1 MPAPESPCMKLLTA
15 FFRSRTTLL
24 ATALLASTAAL
35 AATPAPAF
43 KADLARGQQ
52 LAATCLAC
60 HTADG
65 TRGSPANPILQGQH
79 PEYIAKQL
87 QDYKSG
93 KRRNAIMQGMAAA
106 LSAEDM
112 KHIAAFYAS
121 KPTPKGFAGNKE
133 TVALGEAIWRGG
145 IKAKGVPACAGCH
158 GPAGS
163 GIPAQY
169 PRIAGQHAAYT
180 EAQMNAF
187 RLGERGNNAQM
198 MTIAAKMNEREIK
211 AVSDFAAGLR

>member
-1 MPAPESPCMKLLTA
+1 MKLHSLAGSMAAT
-15 FFRSRTTLL
+15 L
-24 ATALLASTAAL
+24 ATLALTLPAQ

-43 KADLARGQQ
+43 KPDLARGQQ
-52 LAATCLAC
+52 LAAACMAC

-65 TRGSPANPILQGQH
+65 TRGAPANPILQGQH
-79 PEYIAKQL
+79 PEYIVKQL
-87 QDYKSG
+87 TEYKSG
-93 KRRNAIMQGMAAA
+93 KRKNAIMQGMAAG
-106 LSAEDM
+106 LSEEDM

-121 KPTPKGFAGNKE
+121 KPAPKGFAANKD
-133 TVALGEAIWRGG
+133 TVALGESIWRGG

-158 GPAGS
+158 GPTGS
-163 GIPAQY
+163 GMPAQY

-187 RLGERGNNAQM
+187 RLGERANNAQM
-198 MTIAAKMNEREIK
+198 VTIAGKMNEREIK

>member
-1 MPAPESPCMKLLTA
+1 MAAT
-15 FFRSRTTLL
+15 L
-24 ATALLASTAAL
+24 ATLALTLPAQ

-43 KADLARGQQ
+43 KPDLARGQQ
-52 LAATCLAC
+52 LAAACMAC

-65 TRGSPANPILQGQH
+65 TRGAPANPILQGQH
-79 PEYIAKQL
+79 PEYIVKQL
-87 QDYKSG
+87 TEYKSG
-93 KRRNAIMQGMAAA
+93 KRKNAIMQGMAAG
-106 LSAEDM
+106 LSEEDM

-121 KPTPKGFAGNKE
+121 KPAPKGYAANKD
-133 TVALGEAIWRGG
+133 TVALGESIWRGG

-158 GPAGS
+158 GPTGS
-163 GIPAQY
+163 GMPAQY

-187 RLGERGNNAQM
+187 RLGERANNAQM
-198 MTIAAKMNEREIK
+198 VTIAGKMNEREIK

>member
-1 MPAPESPCMKLLTA
+1 MKLPPLSA
-15 FFRSRTTLL
+15 TL
-24 ATALLASTAAL
+24 AAL
-35 AATPAPAF
+35 ALSTLPVASALAAAPAPAL
-43 KADLARGQQ
+43 KPDLTKGQQ
-52 LAATCLAC
+52 LAVTCLAC

-65 TRGSPANPILQGQH
+65 SRGAPANPILQGQH
-79 PEYIAKQL
+79 PEYLVKQL
-87 QDYKSG
+87 IEFKSG
-93 KRRNAIMQGMAAA
+93 KRKNAIMAGMVAA
-106 LSAEDM
+106 LSEDDM

-121 KPTPKGFAGNKE
+121 KPAPKGFAGNKD
-133 TVALGEAIWRGG
+133 TVAQGEAIWRGG
-145 IKAKGVPACAGCH
+145 IAAKGVPACAACH

-163 GIPAQY
+163 GMPAQY

-198 MTIAAKMNEREIK
+198 VTIAGKMTEREIK

>member
-1 MPAPESPCMKLLTA
+1 MKLLNA
-15 FFRSRTTLL
+15 LFRSHTARPALV
-24 ATALLASTAAL
+24 ASAALLVSATL
-35 AATPAPAF
+35 QAATPAAPAF
-43 KADLARGQQ
+43 KADIARGQQ
-52 LAATCLAC
+52 LAAACMAC

-65 TRGSPANPILQGQH
+65 TRGAPANPILQGQH

-87 QDYKSG
+87 AEFKSG
-93 KRRNAIMQGMAAA
+93 KRRNAIMQGLAAG
-106 LSAEDM
+106 LSEEDM

-121 KPTPKGFAGNKE
+121 KPAPKGFAGNKD

-145 IKAKGVPACAGCH
+145 IKAKGVPACAACH

-169 PRIAGQHAAYT
+169 PRIAGQYAAYT

-187 RLGERGNNAQM
+187 RLGERANNAQM
-198 MTIAAKMNEREIK
+198 MTIAGKMNEREIK

>member
-1 MPAPESPCMKLLTA
+1 
-15 FFRSRTTLL
+15 
-24 ATALLASTAAL
+24 
-35 AATPAPAF
+35 
-43 KADLARGQQ
+43 
-52 LAATCLAC
+52 
-60 HTADG
+60 
-65 TRGSPANPILQGQH
+65 
-79 PEYIAKQL
+79 
-87 QDYKSG
+87 
-93 KRRNAIMQGMAAA
+93 
-106 LSAEDM
+106 M

-121 KPTPKGFAGNKE
+121 KPTPKGYATNKE

-145 IKAKGVPACAGCH
+145 IKAKGVPACAACH

-187 RLGERGNNAQM
+187 RLGERANNVQM
-198 MTIAAKMNEREIK
+198 MMIAAKMNEREIK

>member
-1 MPAPESPCMKLLTA
+1 MKLLNALSRSNKARPVLVATA
-15 FFRSRTTLL
+15 TLL
-24 ATALLASTAAL
+24 VSATLQ
-35 AATPAPAF
+35 AATPAPPAF
-43 KADLARGQQ
+43 KADVARGQQ
-52 LAATCLAC
+52 LAAACLAC

-65 TRGSPANPILQGQH
+65 TRGAPANPILQGQH
-79 PEYIAKQL
+79 PEYIVKQL
-87 QDYKSG
+87 AEFKSG
-93 KRRNAIMQGMAAA
+93 KRRNAIMQGLAAG
-106 LSAEDM
+106 LSEEDM

-121 KPTPKGFAGNKE
+121 KPAPKGFAGNKD

-145 IKAKGVPACAGCH
+145 IKAKGVPACTACH

-187 RLGERGNNAQM
+187 RLGERANNAQM
-198 MTIAAKMNEREIK
+198 MTIAGKMNEREIK

>member
-1 MPAPESPCMKLLTA
+1 MKLLTA
-15 FFRSRTTLL
+15 LSRSRPALL
-24 ATALLASTAAL
+24 AAALLASSAAL
-35 AATPAPAF
+35 AATPVPAF

-52 LAATCLAC
+52 LAATCL
-60 HTADG
+60 ADG

-87 QDYKSG
+87 QEFKSG

-106 LSAEDM
+106 LSTEDM
-112 KHIAAFYAS
+112 KHIAAFYAN

-145 IKAKGVPACAGCH
+145 IKARGVPACAGCH

-163 GIPAQY
+163 GIPAQF
-169 PRIAGQHAAYT
+169 PRIAGQHVAYT

-187 RLGERGNNAQM
+187 RLGERANNAQM
-198 MTIAAKMNEREIK
+198 MAIAGKMNEREIK